1 MNKNSEISK
10 KKVDGIREEARKLMN
25 LLNVNDD
32 SVNKPKP
39 DYKAGVGSGFLL
51 KIKEATIVNY

>member
-1 MNKNSEISK
+1 LNKNNELSK

-25 LLNVNDD
+25 MLNVNEDD
-32 SVNKPKP
+32 ENKPKG
-39 DYKAGVGSGFLL
+39 DIKAYLGSGFLL